1 MVMNTSVKKKVLLC
15 HLHGHRMQMAR
26 CVTSPLKMVTEQ
38 LGMLNW
44 CAIPMHQQLLE
55 LMGSEEQC
63 LSFFTW

>member
-1 MVMNTSVKKKVLLC
+1 
-15 HLHGHRMQMAR
+15 MAR